1 VPGIGAKE
9 GKSMSKVDYTDA
21 PTDIADAINAAERI
35 DDFLPS
41 PEHFAEVLSK
51 EKISLN
57 IDRRAVNRF
66 RAYAEEHNLKY
77 RALMN
82 QVLSYYAE
90 NRLRTK

>member
-1 VPGIGAKE
+1 
-9 GKSMSKVDYTDA
+9 MSKVDYTDA
-21 PTDIADAINAAERI
+21 PADIADAINAAERI
-35 DDFLPS
+35 CDFLPA
-41 PEHFAEVLSK
+41 PEHFAEVLAK

-57 IDRRAVNRF
+57 VDRRAVNRF

-77 RALMN
+77 QTLMN